1 MNNRL
6 IYSNIVCL
14 LWHTPDVDLALKVRH
29 TNQTVTI
36 VDRDGC
42 DDGGGHGAVRGCN
55 RET

>member
-36 VDRDGC
+36 AMTEEDTGL
-42 DDGGGHGAVRGCN
+42 
-55 RET
+55 